1 MMIQRWQSVWLLLAA
16 ILTGFFCFIP
26 MATIAGGET
35 AADPGSFTPIY
46 PSQMQVFFCVNLLVT
61 LLLFL
66 AIFLFK
72 NTRLQKSITL
82 ISMLLILCSLATEA
96 LMLFGWNSA
105 EGQISWTGSVFLLI
119 GGFVLA
125 AFAYRGIC
133 KDERLLRA
141 ADRIR

>member
-1 MMIQRWQSVWLLLAA
+1 MIQRWQSVWLLLAA

-26 MATIAGGET
+26 MATITGPAT
-35 AADPGSFTPIY
+35 AMTPDSITLLY
-46 PSQMQVFFCVNLLVT
+46 PIQMLVFFCVNILIA

-82 ISMLLILCSLATEA
+82 ISMLLILCSLATEC
-96 LMLFGWNSA
+96 LVLFGWNSA
-105 EGQISWTGSVFLLI
+105 DGQIAWTGSIFLLI
-119 GGFVLA
+119 AAFVLA